1 MEEISHLFDG
11 PEYSFQSRPDDPIPD
26 SCAGVYT
33 IWEGERFLYVGIA
46 GRDLTKPSKS
56 KVRGLKQ
63 RLRTHWKGGL
73 GGDQFAV
80 YVFERITAPQ
90 LKPSQLKAMGK
101 GELTLIE
108 LNQDY
113 IQNRLSFRFIE
124 TPNYARAMKIEKLLK
139 KGEFQ
144 NRPKPFLNPN

>member
-1 MEEISHLFDG
+1 MEEISHLFTG

-46 GRDLTKPSKS
+46 GRDLSKPSKS

-63 RLRTHWKGGL
+63 RLRAHWKGGL

-80 YVFERITAPQ
+80 YVFERITAPE
-90 LKPSQLKAMGK
+90 LDKSQLKAMGE
-101 GELTLIE
+101 GTLTLID

-113 IQNRLSFRFIE
+113 IRNRLSFRFIE
-124 TPNYARAMKIEKLLK
+124 THNYEKAMEIENLLK
-139 KGEFQ
+139 KGGFQ
-144 NRPKPFLNPN
+144 NYSKPFLNPN